1 MKARHVKSDVIYSV
15 LTELIWSLEA
25 EGLCQSF
32 QHLTSEPTQPTNTPC
47 GWNKRALAA
56 YSPPHKIFFTLLSN
70 INYPTICAFN
80 NSQHRFDLFALHYS
94 TFSVFLLS
102 PFTFY
107 FFLCLIIHLPQFFLS
122 RYINILSSW
131 SLIPSL
137 FLSYGF

>member
-15 LTELIWSLEA
+15 LTELIWSGRLKVFA
-25 EGLCQSF
+25 NHFSIWLLNR
-32 QHLTSEPTQPTNTPC
+32 HNRLTHPVDETRGP
-47 GWNKRALAA
+47 LLL